1 MFAEVPA
8 NIQERSWMLI
18 VHVHAN
24 VDRNVNIVNEL
35 WTFAEHYWQVR
46 NGIIVVQQIFT
57 LSWIFLSI
65 LQDIIIFGVSLT
77 LFILTHLYCN
87 IINWI
92 NSTWNC
98 YFFLLILVNH
108 AHVLLYSYFKYIEQF
123 LVYLLY

>member
-77 LFILTHLYCN
+77 LFIFLKLDIKNKIKFFKNT
-87 IINWI
+87 WI
-92 NSTWNC
+92 RDLATSHGI
-98 YFFLLILVNH
+98 LI
-108 AHVLLYSYFKYIEQF
+108 ADAKDPA
-123 LVYLLY
+123 